1 MAKFVYRMQNILDIK
16 NKLEIQA
23 KNSYAVARM
32 RLNKEEEKLDGL
44 FAQKK
49 AYEDAYRQQ
58 LSGSIDVR
66 QINICKNAIEL
77 SKNMIKK
84 QLVEVK
90 VASLNLEAAQK
101 RLGEIM
107 KERKIQ
113 EKLRE
118 KAYEEFL
125 QELNDQE
132 KKEIDELVSFR
143 FEQEEEKKSNKL
155 VIILVTV
162 LIILIWLAIFVLL
175 VKLDVGG
182 FGSKV
187 LRPVLKDVPVINK
200 ILPDASNEEIGMDS
214 KYPYTTLSE
223 AIARIE
229 ELENENLALNEAAAT
244 DAETIANLTSEVARL
259 TPFETYQ
266 KNYEELKRQFDEQ
279 VVFGNDYTGNY
290 AADPETYKTWYE
302 SIDPENAAVI
312 YQQVLEKQASSQ
324 IITDLAAT
332 YSKMKAAQA
341 ASILEEMTGDEEK
354 VASILASMSAA
365 KAADILQNMTST
377 YAAKITLLMYP
388 SPYTMEEYRENR
400 IQESQG
406 KNPVG
411 NPDGTHDGSNAPR

>member
-1 MAKFVYRMQNILDIK
+1 MAEELDD
-16 NKLEIQA
+16 L
-23 KNSYAVARM
+23 
-32 RLNKEEEKLDGL
+32 LD
-44 FAQKK
+44 
-49 AYEDAYRQQ
+49 
-58 LSGSIDVR
+58 
-66 QINICKNAIEL
+66 
-77 SKNMIKK
+77 
-84 QLVEVK
+84 
-90 VASLNLEAAQK
+90 
-101 RLGEIM
+101 
-107 KERKIQ
+107 
-113 EKLRE
+113 
-118 KAYEEFL
+118 
-125 QELNDQE
+125 
-132 KKEIDELVSFR
+132 
-143 FEQEEEKKSNKL
+143 EQEEEKKSNKL

-290 AADPETYKTWYE
+290 EADPETYKTWYE

>member
-58 LSGSIDVR
+58 LSSNIDVR

-143 FEQEEEKKSNKL
+143 FEQEE
-155 VIILVTV
+155 
-162 LIILIWLAIFVLL
+162 
-175 VKLDVGG
+175 
-182 FGSKV
+182 
-187 LRPVLKDVPVINK
+187 
-200 ILPDASNEEIGMDS
+200 
-214 KYPYTTLSE
+214 
-223 AIARIE
+223 
-229 ELENENLALNEAAAT
+229 
-244 DAETIANLTSEVARL
+244 
-259 TPFETYQ
+259 
-266 KNYEELKRQFDEQ
+266 
-279 VVFGNDYTGNY
+279 
-290 AADPETYKTWYE
+290 
-302 SIDPENAAVI
+302 
-312 YQQVLEKQASSQ
+312 
-324 IITDLAAT
+324 
-332 YSKMKAAQA
+332 
-341 ASILEEMTGDEEK
+341 
-354 VASILASMSAA
+354 
-365 KAADILQNMTST
+365 
-377 YAAKITLLMYP
+377 
-388 SPYTMEEYRENR
+388 
-400 IQESQG
+400 
-406 KNPVG
+406 
-411 NPDGTHDGSNAPR
+411 

>member
-32 RLNKEEEKLDGL
+32 RLKKEEEKVDGL
-44 FAQKK
+44 FAQNK

-143 FEQEEEKKSNKL
+143 FEQEE
-155 VIILVTV
+155 
-162 LIILIWLAIFVLL
+162 
-175 VKLDVGG
+175 
-182 FGSKV
+182 
-187 LRPVLKDVPVINK
+187 
-200 ILPDASNEEIGMDS
+200 
-214 KYPYTTLSE
+214 
-223 AIARIE
+223 
-229 ELENENLALNEAAAT
+229 
-244 DAETIANLTSEVARL
+244 
-259 TPFETYQ
+259 
-266 KNYEELKRQFDEQ
+266 
-279 VVFGNDYTGNY
+279 
-290 AADPETYKTWYE
+290 
-302 SIDPENAAVI
+302 
-312 YQQVLEKQASSQ
+312 
-324 IITDLAAT
+324 
-332 YSKMKAAQA
+332 
-341 ASILEEMTGDEEK
+341 
-354 VASILASMSAA
+354 
-365 KAADILQNMTST
+365 
-377 YAAKITLLMYP
+377 
-388 SPYTMEEYRENR
+388 
-400 IQESQG
+400 
-406 KNPVG
+406 
-411 NPDGTHDGSNAPR
+411 